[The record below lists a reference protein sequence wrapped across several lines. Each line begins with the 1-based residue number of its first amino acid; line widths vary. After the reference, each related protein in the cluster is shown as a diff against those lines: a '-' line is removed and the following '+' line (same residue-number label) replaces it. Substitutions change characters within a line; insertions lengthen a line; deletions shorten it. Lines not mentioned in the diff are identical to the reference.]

1 MAGPRNRSLSPRAAG
16 LIAGALAFALY
27 LATNHPQALAHDAAE
42 FQTLAATGG
51 IAHAG
56 YPLVVLLL
64 TLLGRLPLST
74 MAFRAN
80 LLSCL
85 GGALAVGFAA
95 YAAARLTRRPL
106 GALAAA
112 LALAL
117 SLTLWSESTRAGV
130 HAFTLALDAAIFLL
144 ALRFAERGG
153 GRNALALGLLM
164 GFGMVS
170 HLTVLALVPALTG
183 AVLMAARARRLRVA
197 HLAPALLGLG
207 LGLSP
212 LAYLIAHDR
221 PEQPMNYIES
231 TLDLGSGQY
240 FPAGARLT
248 PAQRAAWLVSARQ
261 YLAHNTFWPFEGSG
275 YRLRILLFDLLLNEF
290 PIWGIPIALL
300 GGWGLWRRHRR
311 EALLLVLWLAGTMF
325 LLLLGAARGMV
336 AIFFLPGAWL
346 LSQLIAAGVVR
357 IAGESRLRE
366 AVLAVLLVAAPLLR
380 LAVAAPPAPLAGRP
394 TVDLVWSMWPE
405 RWSPFRTDTSWEAFG
420 RGVMG
425 EIPPRA
431 VLMSCWEEGMTLC
444 YFRYAEPLRTD
455 VDVKLTCWDPRRVR
469 REIAAAGAA
478 GREAFATFDPTL
490 CGIPALEAEP
500 RGSWARGRLW
510 RVALAADGR

>member
-1 MAGPRNRSLSPRAAG
+1 MAGPGNGSLSPRGAG
-16 LIAGALAFALY
+16 LIAGVLAFALY

-64 TLLGRLPLST
+64 TLFGQLPLST

-85 GGALAVGFAA
+85 GGALAVGLAA

-106 GALAAA
+106 AALAAA
-112 LALAL
+112 LTLAL

-144 ALRFAERGG
+144 ALRLAKRGG
-153 GRNALALGLLM
+153 GWNTFTLGLLLE
-164 GFGMVS
+164 FGMVS
-170 HLTVLALVPALTG
+170 HLTVLALVPAVAG
-183 AVLMAARARRLRVA
+183 AALWAARARTIRLA

-212 LAYLIAHDR
+212 FAYLILHDR
-221 PEQPMNYIES
+221 PDQPMNYIES
-231 TLDLGSGQY
+231 TLDLDSGQY
-240 FPAGARLT
+240 LPAGTRLT
-248 PAQRAAWLVSARQ
+248 PMQRAAWLVSARQ
-261 YLAHNTFWPFEGSG
+261 FLAHTTFRPFEESG
-275 YRLRILLFDLLLNEF
+275 YRLRILIFDLVLNEF
-290 PIWGIPIALL
+290 AIWGIPLALL
-300 GGWGLWRRHRR
+300 GGWVLWRRTRR
-311 EALLLVLWLAGTMF
+311 EAMLLGLWLAGTIF

-336 AIFFLPGAWL
+336 AIFFLPGAWV
-346 LSQLIAAGVVR
+346 LSQLIAAGLVG

-366 AVLAVLLVAAPLLR
+366 AALAILLVAAPLVR
-380 LAVAAPPAPLAGRP
+380 LAAASPPAPLAGRP

-405 RWSPFRTDTSWEAFG
+405 RWSPFRPDASWEAFG
-420 RGVMG
+420 RGVMA

-431 VLMSCWEEGMTLC
+431 VVMSCWEEGMTLC
-444 YFRYAEPLRTD
+444 YFRYAEPLRPD
-455 VDVKLTCWDPRRVR
+455 VDVRLTCWDARRVR
-469 REIAAAGAA
+469 RELAAAGAA
-478 GREAFATFDPTL
+478 GRETFTTFDPRL
-490 CGIPALEAEP
+490 CGIAALETEP
-500 RGSWARGRLW
+500 RGSWVRGRLW
-510 RVALAADGR
+510 RVWLVAEGG